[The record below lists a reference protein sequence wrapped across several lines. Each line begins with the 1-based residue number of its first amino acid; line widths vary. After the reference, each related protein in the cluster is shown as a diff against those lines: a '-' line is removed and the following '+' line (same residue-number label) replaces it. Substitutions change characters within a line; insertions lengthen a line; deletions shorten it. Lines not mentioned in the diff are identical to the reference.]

1 MTVTLRTAGVVAPA
15 AVPGHSFRILA
26 DAASTN
32 GRYSFTEATSPVGA
46 AVPPHAHD
54 TSVECFYVLD
64 GLYRLTVSGA
74 VHEAAPGDF
83 VLVPRGAPHG
93 FEVIGSAEGRA
104 AVIFAP
110 AGFEDVFRRMPEIF
124 GTPGEPGPLW
134 QRANAEYDTRLL
146 DAISDGGPPAVTTL
160 GPTGTP
166 LEIRLCAGPRGATF
180 GLGSAASAMWIV
192 AGAFRVG
199 HGANEVVAS
208 AGQLVTFDT
217 GGPAD
222 PTGATGLAHRNE
234 ALLLT
239 FEKGLA

>member
-1 MTVTLRTAGVVAPA
+1 MSVALRSSGDVAPA

-26 DAASTN
+26 DAASTG

-54 TSVECFYVLD
+54 GCVECFYVLD
-64 GLYRLTVSGA
+64 GLSRLTVSGVA
-74 VHEAAPGDF
+74 HEAAPGDF

-93 FEVIGSAEGRA
+93 FEVIGQAEARA

-146 DAISDGGPPAVTTL
+146 DPAPDDGPPAVTTP
-160 GPTGTP
+160 GTTGTP

-180 GLGSAASAMWIV
+180 GLGAAASAMWIA

-199 HGANEVVAS
+199 HGTDEVVAS

-217 GGPAD
+217 GGPASA
-222 PTGATGLAHRNE
+222 TGATGLAGRNE

-239 FEKGLA
+239 FEEGLT